1 MNLPKMHLEK
11 GVVQCNI
18 VLMNPEQTKHVLTT
32 TVMVQKLAA
41 FQRGKI
47 ARHLQRL
54 SPEDRRLRF
63 GTYMSDAAIERYVKN
78 INFGRDK
85 VFGIFDANLAL
96 SGVAHLAL
104 EAKSNMAE
112 LGLSV
117 DAGHRGKGYGFALL
131 NRGKLH
137 AQNLGYE
144 KLYMHCLSENQIMIH
159 LARKAGMQ
167 IVAEQGEADAYI
179 ALSEA
184 TCGDLTR
191 ELMVDQVALIDYL
204 FKQQTRWL
212 PRIPS

>member
-1 MNLPKMHLEK
+1 MHLANAI
-11 GVVQCNI
+11 VQRNI
-18 VLMNPEQTKHVLTT
+18 FVMNPEQNKRMLTT

-41 FQRGKI
+41 FQRAKI

-63 GTYMSDAAIERYVKN
+63 GTYMSDAAIEHYVKH
-78 INFGRDK
+78 IDFGRDK
-85 VFGIFDANLAL
+85 VFGIFDSNLAL

-104 EAKSNMAE
+104 EETNNMAE

-117 DAGHRGKGYGFALL
+117 DPGHRGKGYGFALL

-137 AQNLGYE
+137 AQNLGYK

-167 IVAEQGEADAYI
+167 IVAEQGEADAHI
-179 ALSEA
+179 ELSA
-184 TCGDLTR
+184 ASYGDLTR
-191 ELMVDQVALIDYL
+191 ELMGDQVALIDYL

-212 PRIPS
+212 PRISS